1 VRFVPD
7 ADAVDAVDA
16 ARNPARIA
24 PSPAASSGAGP
35 AEPDASAV
43 MADIEREVRARR
55 RAGQI
60 DDEYERELDRI
71 FDAVAPPGA
80 AGAGLESAITR
91 AERAAVIDPDGPVG
105 SRFPGVK
112 FVRRVLRRLLAFYVA
127 RQITAFGVMVT
138 RVLRMLADRIEA
150 VEAQSPATDP
160 RLVALAVPVTSDLD
174 LAPWHDLAVK
184 VLAPASSRVL
194 HAECGDGALVVALR
208 DAGIDAY
215 GVDPR
220 PDAARV
226 ADERGAEVRTSG
238 ALAHLRLV
246 PAGQL
251 GGLVL
256 SGCTERCA
264 LGDVVE
270 LVERATVVLAP
281 GAPLVVVSRGPE
293 PADADPIASDLAPGR
308 PLHPETW
315 AYLLA
320 RFGFD
325 DVDTRRA
332 DVPGSYA
339 LTATR
344 AAS

>member
-7 ADAVDAVDA
+7 ADAADAT
-16 ARNPARIA
+16 
-24 PSPAASSGAGP
+24 SPAAAPGAGP
-35 AEPDASAV
+35 VGPDASAV

-80 AGAGLESAITR
+80 SGSGLESAITR

-112 FVRRVLRRLLAFYVA
+112 LLRRVLRRLLAFYVA
-127 RQITAFGVMVT
+127 RQVTAFGVMVV

-150 VEAQSPATDP
+150 IEARSPVTDP
-160 RLVALAVPVTSDLD
+160 RLAALEVPVSSDLD
-174 LAPWHDLAVK
+174 LGPWRDLVVK
-184 VLAPASSRVL
+184 VLSPAPDRVL

-208 DAGIDAY
+208 EAGVDAY

-220 PDAARV
+220 RDAARV
-226 ADERGAEVRTSG
+226 ADERGAEVRTMA
-238 ALAHLRLV
+238 ALDHLRLV
-246 PAGQL
+246 PVGAL
-251 GGLVL
+251 GGIVL
-256 SGCTERCA
+256 SGCTERSA
-264 LGDVVE
+264 VGDLVE
-270 LVERATVVLAP
+270 LVEQAGRALVP
-281 GAPLVVVSRGPE
+281 GAPIVVVSRGPE
-293 PADADPIASDLAPGR
+293 AEGADPIAADLAPGR

-315 AYLLA
+315 AFLLGRA
-320 RFGFD
+320 GFD
-325 DVDTRRA
+325 EIDTRRG
-332 DVPGSYA
+332 DGPGAYA

-344 AAS
+344 ASS